1 MLNGVN
7 SPFLLH
13 CVFYVNALVGA
24 FNQETALVWAFTMV
38 VKSSPINRVQ
48 L

>member
-7 SPFLLH
+7 SFN
-13 CVFYVNALVGA
+13 VNVNVNALVGA